1 MLLERKMRIRVR
13 RVGNPPNRAAA
24 PLLRVLV
31 VAALI
36 NIGVLPARAQ
46 LAGAEPS
53 WQVLVNPY
61 LWIPGVSAKIQTP
74 LPQRPEVRTDV
85 SFDRLL
91 AKLNGVPF
99 EGAAELRY
107 GRFGLLGDF
116 IHLPVAA
123 NIPTRD
129 VFFQGG
135 KAAETTNTGTMILF
149 YRGLDSPEQYIDVGA
164 GVRPWGFSATMT
176 LNPGLLSRRVITRD
190 VSWADP
196 LIAARYHREL
206 GNGFG
211 VTGYADIGG
220 FGIGADLDWQLLGT
234 VDYAYN
240 SSVSFHAGYRSI
252 HFDYQP
258 GTRLGVNVHLDGP
271 IFWRDH
277 PLLSDAG

>member
-1 MLLERKMRIRVR
+1 M
-13 RVGNPPNRAAA
+13 
-24 PLLRVLV
+24 
-31 VAALI
+31 
-36 NIGVLPARAQ
+36 
-46 LAGAEPS
+46 
-53 WQVLVNPY
+53 LVNPY

-74 LPQRPEVRTDV
+74 LPQRPEVDTNV
-85 SFDRLL
+85 SFDRIL

-107 GRFGLLGDF
+107 GPFGLLGDF

-149 YRGLDSPEQYIDVGA
+149 YRGLDSPEQFIDVGA

-220 FGIGADLDWQLLGT
+220 FGVGADLDWQLLGT
-234 VDYAYN
+234 VDYAY
-240 SSVSFHAGYRSI
+240 SSSESFHAGYRSI

-271 IFWRDH
+271 IFGGTIRF
-277 PLLSDAG
+277 

>member
-1 MLLERKMRIRVR
+1 MEQEMRMRFRVL
-13 RVGNPPNRAAA
+13 GKAPNRIVALLVQAA
-24 PLLRVLV
+24 VI
-31 VAALI
+31 AALI
-36 NIGVLPARAQ
+36 GIGVPPARAQ
-46 LAGAEPS
+46 LAGAGPG

-74 LPQRPEVRTDV
+74 LPQRPEVDTNV
-85 SFDRLL
+85 SFDRIL

-107 GRFGLLGDF
+107 GPFSLLGDF

-176 LNPGLLSRRVITRD
+176 LNPGLLPRRIITRD

-220 FGIGADLDWQLLGT
+220 FGAGADLDWQLLGT
-234 VDYAYN
+234 VDYAYS

-271 IFWRDH
+271 IFGGTIRF
-277 PLLSDAG
+277 